1 LYYANDVR
9 FWRVVY
15 SALAQDAATAIEKLQ
30 GSQFHGRKLMLELGH
45 KKERTGRNKT
55 AEKEATGDAEAA
67 DAEEGGEVEKEEEG
81 DASASK
87 PARKQQTKTPK
98 APKAVLTA
106 EEAQAERE
114 TVEMGIKKSRQVLI
128 FGVSMDVNK
137 KHFKALGVKASRK
150 TEVELLK
157 EVRNRRSR
165 RSRRNEAHYLFSFF
179 LSSCTACVNEL
190 LFTLLCFCIAVCVSC
205 RVASVVFMMSVFYI
219 VRQT

>member
-1 LYYANDVR
+1 VR

-67 DAEEGGEVEKEEEG
+67 EPEVGGEVEKEGEEG
-81 DASASK
+81 DASAASK
-87 PARKQQTKTPK
+87 PTHKQQQQQQLTKTPK
-98 APKAVLTA
+98 TPKTPKAVLTA

-157 EVRNRRSR
+157 EVRRRRSTIFLV
-165 RSRRNEAHYLFSFF
+165 NYL
-179 LSSCTACVNEL
+179 LAL
-190 LFTLLCFCIAVCVSC
+190 
-205 RVASVVFMMSVFYI
+205 RV
-219 VRQT
+219 